1 MTLTLALSKQAKQLL
16 KGDCSDTKL
25 DLVPSHLDLVP
36 GHVVPIHMPSNN
48 NCHSLALNITLRI
61 YDLVPVDLVPVDL
74 GLEYMVKGMLV
85 QNYSIDTIHLV
96 PDVIGTKCNW
106 YQMQLV
112 LNAIGTKC
120 NWYQMQL
127 VPNAIGTKC
136 NWHQMQL
143 VPNELVPDQNNNY
156 LNNFHVIHFT
166 L

>member
-1 MTLTLALSKQAKQLL
+1 MGLSLA

-36 GHVVPIHMPSNN
+36 GHVVPIHMPSNK
-48 NCHSLALNITLRI
+48 NCHSLALNLTLTI
-61 YDLVPVDLVPVDL
+61 YDLVPVDL

-106 YQMQLV
+106 YQR
-112 LNAIGTKC
+112 
-120 NWYQMQL
+120 QL

-136 NWHQMQL
+136 N
-143 VPNELVPDQNNNY
+143 
-156 LNNFHVIHFT
+156 
-166 L
+166 